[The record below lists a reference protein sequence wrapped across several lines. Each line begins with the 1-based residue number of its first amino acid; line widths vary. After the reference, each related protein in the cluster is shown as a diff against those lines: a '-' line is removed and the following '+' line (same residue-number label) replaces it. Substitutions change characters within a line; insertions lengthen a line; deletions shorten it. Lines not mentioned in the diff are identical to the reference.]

1 LLNLKISKR
10 RAYWILQIAGWSI
23 YGIIYL
29 VFLFI
34 ADEASLVKVINIL
47 LYALYF
53 FVSTHVLRNII
64 IQNGWLTVSPIHL
77 LPRVI
82 PATLVFAASNYVFMI
97 LVQYLLNTID
107 YANDFKP
114 FYIIAYIFSAMV
126 FYLLWA
132 LIYFIYHYF
141 EKYNST
147 LKYEAAIYEF
157 ELNKLKSQLNPHFI
171 FNALNSIRALVDED
185 PVKSKKAI
193 TQLSNILRNSLIMN
207 KRKLID
213 FRDEIFT
220 VKDYLELESIRLE
233 ERLEVKLDIDPAAE
247 MYQIPPLMLQTLVE
261 NGIKHG
267 VATLPQ
273 GGKLSLKAWVESPD
287 LHIQIRNSGQYI
299 NGAEVNTNGHGIE
312 NTRQRLN
319 LLFGR
324 NASFSIR
331 NEDAGTVLTEI
342 TIPQNI

>member
-1 LLNLKISKR
+1 LNLKISKK
-10 RAYWILQIAGWSI
+10 RAYWILQIAGWSF

-34 ADEASLVKVINIL
+34 AEEASLVKVINIL
-47 LYALYF
+47 FYTLYF
-53 FVSTHVLRNII
+53 FISTHFLRSII
-64 IQNGWLTVSPIHL
+64 IRNGWLTISPVRL

-82 PATLVFAASNYVFMI
+82 PATMMFAASNYIFMI

-213 FRDEIFT
+213 FRDEMFT

-233 ERLEVKLDIDPAAE
+233 ERLKVKMEIDPEAD

-267 VATLPQ
+267 VATLPE
-273 GGKLSLKAWVESPD
+273 GGQITVKAWVERSL
-287 LHIQIRNSGQYI
+287 LHIQIRNSGQFI
-299 NGAEVNTNGHGIE
+299 NGAEVNPSGHGLE

-319 LLFGR
+319 LIFGR
-324 NASFSIR
+324 NASFNIR
-331 NEDAGTVLTEI
+331 NENTGTVLTEI
-342 TIPQNI
+342 TIPQYI

>member
-1 LLNLKISKR
+1 LNFKISKKQ
-10 RAYWILQIAGWSI
+10 AYWILQTGGWSFYAVI
-23 YGIIYL
+23 WFI
-29 VFLFI
+29 FLFI
-34 ADEASLVKVINIL
+34 VEEESWIKVINIIL
-47 LYALYF
+47 FTLYF
-53 FVSTHVLRNII
+53 FFSTHLLRWII
-64 IQNGWLTVSPIHL
+64 IQKGWLTVSLVRLI
-77 LPRVI
+77 PRVLLT
-82 PATLVFAASNYVFMI
+82 TLILAVSNYLFSIIVTFLMG
-97 LVQYLLNTID
+97 NID
-107 YANDFKP
+107 YVDDFKP
-114 FYIIAYIFSAMV
+114 VYIVSYVVVVML
-126 FYLLWA
+126 FYLLWS

-213 FRDEIFT
+213 FRDEIYT
-220 VKDYLELESIRLE
+220 VIDYLDLEAIRLE
-233 ERLEVKLDIDPAAE
+233 ERLEVDLDIDPAAE
-247 MYQIPPLMLQTLVE
+247 TFQVPPLMLQTLVE

-267 VATLPQ
+267 VATLPE
-273 GGKLSLKAWVESPD
+273 GGKISVKAWIERAN

-299 NGAEVNTNGHGIE
+299 NGSEVNPSGYGIE

-319 LLFGR
+319 LIFGQSATF
-324 NASFSIR
+324 NIR
-331 NEDAGTVLTEI
+331 NENRNTVLTEI
-342 TIPQNI
+342 SIPQYI

>member
-1 LLNLKISKR
+1 LNFKISKKQ
-10 RAYWILQIAGWSI
+10 AYWILQITGWSFYVVI
-23 YGIIYL
+23 WL

-34 ADEASLVKVINIL
+34 ADEESWIKAVNIFL
-47 LYALYF
+47 FALYF
-53 FVSTHVLRNII
+53 FFSTHLLRGII
-64 IQNGWLTVSPIHL
+64 IQKGWLTISLIRL
-77 LPRVI
+77 IPRVLLTTFI
-82 PATLVFAASNYVFMI
+82 LAASHYVFSIIIGYMLGI
-97 LVQYLLNTID
+97 ID
-107 YANDFKP
+107 YQSDFKP
-114 FYIIAYIFSAMV
+114 VYIVAYVFSMMV

-213 FRDEIFT
+213 FRDEIYT
-220 VKDYLELESIRLE
+220 VRDYLDLEAIRLE
-233 ERLEVKLDIDPAAE
+233 ERLKVDLDIDPATE
-247 MYQIPPLMLQTLVE
+247 TFQVPPLMLQTLVE

-267 VATLPQ
+267 VATLPK
-273 GGKLSLKAWVESPD
+273 GGMISVKAWADHSS
-287 LHIQIRNSGQYI
+287 LFIQIRNSGQYV
-299 NGAEVNTNGHGIE
+299 NGSEVNPAGYGLE

-319 LLFGR
+319 LIFGR
-324 NASFSIR
+324 SATFNIR
-331 NEDAGTVLTEI
+331 NENKETVLTEI
-342 TIPQNI
+342 SIPQYI

>member
-1 LLNLKISKR
+1 MNLRISKKK
-10 RAYWILQIAGWSI
+10 AYWILQTGGWSF
-23 YGIIYL
+23 YAIIWFI
-29 VFLFI
+29 FLFI
-34 ADEASLVKVINIL
+34 VEEESWIKVINIL
-47 LYALYF
+47 LFTLYF
-53 FVSTHVLRNII
+53 LFSTHILRGII
-64 IQNGWLTVSPIHL
+64 IQKGWLTVSLVRLI
-77 LPRVI
+77 PRVLLT
-82 PATLVFAASNYVFMI
+82 TLVLAVSNYLFSIMVTFFMG
-97 LVQYLLNTID
+97 NID
-107 YANDFKP
+107 YVDDFKP
-114 FYIIAYIFSAMV
+114 VYIVSYVLVVML

-213 FRDEIFT
+213 FRDELYT
-220 VKDYLELESIRLE
+220 VKDYLDLEAIRLE
-233 ERLEVKLDIDPAAE
+233 ERLEVNLDIDPAAE
-247 MYQIPPLMLQTLVE
+247 IFQVPPLMLQTLVE

-267 VATLPQ
+267 VATLPE
-273 GGKLSLKAWVESPD
+273 GGKISVKAWIERAS

-299 NGAEVNTNGHGIE
+299 NGSDVDPSGYGIE

-319 LLFGR
+319 LIFGQSATF
-324 NASFSIR
+324 NIR
-331 NEDAGTVLTEI
+331 NENQNTVLTE
-342 TIPQNI
+342 TSIPQYI